1 MSCYISSGISL
12 GCSDG
17 VGSLKTLYI
26 VGGTGSFTGYSA
38 SNVDGSITGITA
50 STGTTLYTFQIKR
63 QTSALVQNITKSYEQ
78 GSIFFEQVLTAVFY
92 KYDQLKRNQVKI
104 LSQNDD
110 LQIIVE
116 DQNGVLYLLGQ
127 ENGMY
132 LSGGNAG
139 TGTAFADLN
148 GFSLEFKG
156 QEKQPAN
163 VISGTLSA
171 LATAGGWTLA
181 PVA

>member
-1 MSCYISSGISL
+1 MSCFISSGISL

-17 VGSLKTLYI
+17 IGSLKTLYI
-26 VGGTGSFTGYSA
+26 VGGTGSFTGYTSSA
-38 SNVDGSITGITA
+38 DGSITGITA
-50 STGTTLYTFQIKR
+50 SSGTTLYTFQLKR
-63 QTSALVQNITKSYEQ
+63 QTSALVQNITKSYTQ

-116 DQNGVLYLLGQ
+116 DYNGVLYLLGQ

-139 TGTAFADLN
+139 SGTAFADLN

-156 QEKQPAN
+156 EEKTPAN
-163 VISGTLSA
+163 VINGTLSA